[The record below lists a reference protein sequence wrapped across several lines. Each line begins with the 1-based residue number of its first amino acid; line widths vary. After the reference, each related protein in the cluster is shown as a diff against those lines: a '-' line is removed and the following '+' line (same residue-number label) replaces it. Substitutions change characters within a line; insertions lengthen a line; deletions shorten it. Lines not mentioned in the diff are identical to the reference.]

1 MSRVGGSDGPED
13 VDATFAEIVAD
24 LRAQGVGDGLGK
36 GDTEEPETRR
46 ERNTGD
52 TEEVGDGGE
61 SEERGVSRPPARPAS
76 DWRSSDTEWDA
87 TMLDGSQP
95 AGGGTEDEDEHYVP
109 PEPPPL
115 PKPRKGAIVVLLFFV
130 IALVLLIAPGLVGL
144 SSSVGT
150 PLGLLGL
157 AAALALLLLRV
168 KQGPPDG
175 ADPSTGAQV

>member
-24 LRAQGVGDGLGK
+24 LRAQGVGDGLDKGGK
-36 GDTEEPETRR
+36 DTKNTKDTED
-46 ERNTGD
+46 TGQSK
-52 TEEVGDGGE
+52 DGAE
-61 SEERGVSRPPARPAS
+61 KSTPQPPPRPVS

-87 TMLDGSQP
+87 TMLDGPQP
-95 AGGGTEDEDEHYVP
+95 GQGGTAGTEDEDEHYVP

-130 IALVLLIAPGLVGL
+130 VALVLLIAPGLVGL

-157 AAALALLLLRV
+157 AAAIALLLLRV